1 MEYLVLRVT
10 IPFEFSP
17 VFQLDVSILTRRREI
32 WLKFRKLVLP
42 EKICIKVMSC
52 KSSNGDFD
60 HLFTTLRLYKS
71 PVSPVFHIVVT
82 VRIGLKTQLEWEH
95 PIF

>member
-42 EKICIKVMSC
+42 EKICFKVMSY

-71 PVSPVFHIVVT
+71 PVSQVYPN
-82 VRIGLKTQLEWEH
+82 
-95 PIF
+95 

>member
-60 HLFTTLRLYKS
+60 HLLTTLRLYKS